1 MSNPVVRIGF
11 SACFLH
17 ADPERA
23 LFKGKTLLYMEE
35 SMANWAMRHQ
45 ALPVLLPQA
54 GANFDPSDIA
64 EGIDGLLLQGGSDV
78 CPRTYGEEPMRPE
91 WSGDEIRDHYEIGLI
106 KACLEQNKPI
116 LAICRGCQI
125 LNVALGGTLYQDIS
139 TQVEGSLVHRDW
151 DVYEDLHQEVVLE
164 QGSALKEIYGGAS
177 TGRINSIHHQSIK
190 DVAPGLRVEARSPED
205 GIIEGVCL
213 DDSLSKEEH
222 HQGRY
227 ALGVQWHPEFIAPKD
242 TSLLDPGPLMN
253 HFLEQVRATKNQK

>member
-1 MSNPVVRIGF
+1 
-11 SACFLH
+11 
-17 ADPERA
+17 
-23 LFKGKTLLYMEE
+23 
-35 SMANWAMRHQ
+35 
-45 ALPVLLPQA
+45 
-54 GANFDPSDIA
+54 
-64 EGIDGLLLQGGSDV
+64 
-78 CPRTYGEEPMRPE
+78 
-91 WSGDEIRDHYEIGLI
+91 
-106 KACLEQNKPI
+106 
-116 LAICRGCQI
+116 
-125 LNVALGGTLYQDIS
+125 
-139 TQVEGSLVHRDW
+139 
-151 DVYEDLHQEVVLE
+151 VVLE